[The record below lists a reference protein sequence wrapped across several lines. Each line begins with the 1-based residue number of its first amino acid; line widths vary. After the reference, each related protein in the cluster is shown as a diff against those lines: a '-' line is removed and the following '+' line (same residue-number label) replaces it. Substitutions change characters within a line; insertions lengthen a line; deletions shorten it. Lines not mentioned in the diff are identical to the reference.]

1 MSALALSAHHVRVAP
16 VVREMAAKILIIDD
30 DDAVRDS
37 TGALLESYGY
47 EVLLYPSA
55 EEFLEAPRTKVS
67 CLLVDHNM
75 PGMKGIDLL
84 ERLRGAGDKTPAVII
99 TGCREPV
106 LESRAKTI
114 GVTVLAKPLSQER
127 LVSWVEGVLSA

>member
-1 MSALALSAHHVRVAP
+1 MS
-16 VVREMAAKILIIDD
+16 AKILIIDD

-47 EVLLYPSA
+47 EVALYPSA
-55 EEFLEAPRTKVS
+55 EEFLEAAAMEAA

-84 ERLRGAGDKTPAVII
+84 ERLRRAGNQTPAVII
-99 TGCREPV
+99 TGCREPA
-106 LESRAKTI
+106 LETRAKSI
-114 GVTVLAKPLSQER
+114 GVAVLLKPLSQER
-127 LVSWVEGVLSA
+127 LVSWIEGVVSA